1 LKEGLRNW
9 SSLSKGSPSG
19 ANDAGLTGN
28 AVPIALIAE
37 SLYISHMTTCRR
49 FFPTSF
55 RWHLPQLAGPLLRRA
70 R

>member
-1 LKEGLRNW
+1 MTLA
-9 SSLSKGSPSG
+9 SQ
-19 ANDAGLTGN
+19 GN
-28 AVPIALIAE
+28 AMPIAPIAE

-49 FFPTSF
+49 FFLPTSF

>member
-1 LKEGLRNW
+1 
-9 SSLSKGSPSG
+9 
-19 ANDAGLTGN
+19 
-28 AVPIALIAE
+28 VPIALIAE

-49 FFPTSF
+49 FFPISF